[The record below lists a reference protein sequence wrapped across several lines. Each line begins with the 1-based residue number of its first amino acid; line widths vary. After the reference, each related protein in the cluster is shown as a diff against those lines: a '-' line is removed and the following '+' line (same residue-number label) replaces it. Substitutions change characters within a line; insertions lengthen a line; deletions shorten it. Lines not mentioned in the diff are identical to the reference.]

1 MHDDMYVDTKG
12 VENDDFEE
20 ALMWYVMNKEP
31 EILKLMQDY
40 MNKMQAEMTAPGA
53 RRQTE
58 ATTEAEP
65 TTSPVDKEKMQEAK
79 KQENTEEKKQTTKK

>member
-1 MHDDMYVDTKG
+1 MYVDTKG

-53 RRQTE
+53 RR
-58 ATTEAEP
+58 
-65 TTSPVDKEKMQEAK
+65 
-79 KQENTEEKKQTTKK
+79 